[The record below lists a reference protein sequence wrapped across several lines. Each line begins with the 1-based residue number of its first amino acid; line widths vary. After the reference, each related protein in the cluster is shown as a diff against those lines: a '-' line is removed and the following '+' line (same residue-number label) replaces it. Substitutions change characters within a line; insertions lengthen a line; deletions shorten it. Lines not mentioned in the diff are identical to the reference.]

1 MLAMAAICEDQPL
14 FDNRIVPGEQKDQ
27 FGMPQAKVIYQ
38 VSPDGRAL
46 AEQARREGLEVIK
59 ASGAL
64 QAWSGPVAAQHI
76 MGGTIMG
83 KSAEDSVCDG
93 YGITHE
99 LGNLVIGGQSTFP
112 SGSHA
117 NTTFTIH
124 ALAERTCDLLV
135 ENWDSVAA

>member
-1 MLAMAAICEDQPL
+1 M
-14 FDNRIVPGEQKDQ
+14 
-27 FGMPQAKVIYQ
+27 
-38 VSPDGRAL
+38 
-46 AEQARREGLEVIK
+46 IK

-99 LGNLVIGGQSTFP
+99 IGNLVIGEQSTFP

-124 ALAERTCDLLV
+124 ALAERTSDFV
-135 ENWDSVAA
+135 VDNWNAVAG